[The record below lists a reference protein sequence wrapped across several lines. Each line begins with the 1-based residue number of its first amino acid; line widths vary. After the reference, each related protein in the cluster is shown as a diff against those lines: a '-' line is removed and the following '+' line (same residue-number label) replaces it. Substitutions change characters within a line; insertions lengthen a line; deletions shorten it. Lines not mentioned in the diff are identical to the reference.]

1 MINWYL
7 VYTKPKNEDI
17 VSRKFIEAGFEVL
30 NPKLKERKVYRRK
43 LQDITSPL
51 FPCYLFVR
59 FDAMKDYRLIKY
71 TRGVRS
77 IVGLSGNPTIVPE
90 EIISS
95 ILSRMTDGIILLE
108 PQEFKP
114 GDKVIIK
121 AGPFEGLNAIFER
134 EMKGTDRVG
143 ILLGSINARTTLDR
157 ALIDKI
163 VT

>member
-1 MINWYL
+1 MVNWYL

-17 VSRKFIEAGFEVL
+17 VSQKFVDAGFQVL

-43 LQDITSPL
+43 LQDIISPL
-51 FPCYLFVR
+51 FPCYIFVR
-59 FDAMKDYRLIKY
+59 FDGSDDYRLVKY
-71 TRGVRS
+71 TRGVKS
-77 IVGLSGNPTIVPE
+77 IIGTTGEPSIVPE
-90 EIISS
+90 EIINS
-95 ILSRMTDGIILLE
+95 ILTRMADGVVLLE
-108 PQEFKP
+108 PKEFKP

-121 AGPFEGLNAIFER
+121 AGPFEGFNAIFER

-163 VT
+163 VS